1 MQEKDLERKV
11 CQYVKSLGG
20 IAVKWVSPSMV
31 GVPDRICILPN
42 GQVLFVE
49 LKSPNGKGR
58 LSVKQK
64 KMLEKLTSLGHR
76 AICMQSLDE
85 LKKELENGKDG
96 SGV

>member
-11 CQYVKSLGG
+11 CEYVKILGG

-76 AICMQSLDE
+76 AICIQSLEE
-85 LKKELENGKDG
+85 LKKELE
-96 SGV
+96 